1 MSEEYRE
8 FIVGFSNKVSGVS
21 FIYRMCPF
29 CWDLIE
35 DQKGMPP
42 SGYPVHIT
50 LSIDKHKKNEFWK
63 KLSKEKDKNQDEI
76 NRL

>member
-1 MSEEYRE
+1 
-8 FIVGFSNKVSGVS
+8 
-21 FIYRMCPF
+21 
-29 CWDLIE
+29 
-35 DQKGMPP
+35 MPP